1 MYLIIVAV
9 ALIVIVLLS
18 ARNLWDR
25 FDSGG
30 VQDWML
36 EVEGLEGLCHDYL
49 DYVKEMSSGKH
60 DLETIRYFD
69 SQRQVTH
76 DQILYYLG
84 LDRSYPLD
92 MTKFARRYL
101 NR

>member
-1 MYLIIVAV
+1 MQLY
-9 ALIVIVLLS
+9 IVIAIIAIVVLFS
-18 ARNLWDR
+18 TRSLWDR

-30 VQDWML
+30 VEDWML
-36 EVEGLEGLCHDYL
+36 EVEGLEGLCRDYL
-49 DYVKEMSSGKH
+49 DYVKDMSSGRY
-60 DLETIRYFD
+60 DTETIRYLD

-84 LDRSYPLD
+84 LDRSHPLD

-101 NR
+101 NQ